1 MNETLSFFGASAAYL
16 IGIIAALGV
25 GVLALIGLAVASNTG
40 LLQRAED
47 RLIGADGKA
56 RGDLES
62 WNAALIPL
70 GLVPGRTSISL
81 PGLSGEV
88 GEWSVYVDVREE
100 HVRDHRTQQIVRTYP
115 VTQLRLLARTA
126 TCRVP
131 FKLSRQRL
139 MDTLAMTPELEI
151 GHSDFDRAFLVEAPD
166 VPEARAL
173 LGDPRVIDAL
183 LPLAEARDVELH
195 PNRLK
200 LIFQDYAEAEVA
212 RRRLAAALNAADTL
226 MEVAAER
233 GLLERRHVAPA
244 EQAEAW

>member
-1 MNETLSFFGASAAYL
+1 MNETLSFFGASASYL

-25 GVLALIGLAVASNTG
+25 GVLALVGLAVASNTG

-47 RLIGADGKA
+47 KLLGADEA

-81 PGLSGEV
+81 PGLSGDI

-100 HVRDHRTQQIVRTYP
+100 HVRERRTQQIVRTYH
-115 VTQLRLLARTA
+115 VTQLRLLAQSAR
-126 TCRVP
+126 CRVP
-131 FKLSRQRL
+131 FKLSRQTL
-139 MDTLAMTPELEI
+139 VDTLSMTPELEV

-173 LGDPRVIDAL
+173 LSDPRVIAAL

-195 PNRLK
+195 PDRLK
-200 LIFQDYAEAEVA
+200 LIFEDYAEAEVA
-212 RRRLAAALNAADTL
+212 RRRVAAALHAMDTL
-226 MEVAAER
+226 MEVVAER
-233 GLLERRHVAPA
+233 GLLDRRHIARDDP
-244 EQAEAW
+244 AEAW